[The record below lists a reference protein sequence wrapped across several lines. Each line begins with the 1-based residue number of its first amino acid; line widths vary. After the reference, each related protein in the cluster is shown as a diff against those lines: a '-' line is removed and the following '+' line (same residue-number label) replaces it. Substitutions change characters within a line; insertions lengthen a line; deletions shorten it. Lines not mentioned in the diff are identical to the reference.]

1 MVQEATRTLE
11 QHFGDIVDRAF
22 DIIVVEKKVGFE
34 QFTARLANLS
44 IEHMEVHKEFFDNIY
59 SEITKDTTVL
69 KVWMRLSTYW
79 NFLNYPLLEKVVI
92 KFGDEELKT
101 DMEDYKKELK
111 EFRCRTRL
119 CDFAKYSITI
129 NVNLSEQNLK
139 KLTIKLHQHWETC
152 TLEDLEKLTGKI
164 TQKFFLPSFTMS
176 LSEMEQACI
185 IVTWAVP
192 AMIAVSL
199 KENIE
204 NTNMG
209 EFCKEHGIMA
219 ISIDG
224 QECKYSPVQKY
235 SAYLKELY
243 SHKEGKNL
251 APFKLAR
258 IIEKTKMGRRE
269 LDKFSRSTLRRDQDD
284 VVYSKHHMDQHG
296 IGHPTWWSGNKQPRL
311 ILIEGAPG
319 VGKTTFSDQ
328 FCYEWSLATLLSHH
342 KLLVLLPLRDNSV
355 KSARNVSDL
364 FQHPQLQQE
373 IAEEV
378 KSSGG
383 EGVALWLEAWDELE
397 EETRTKSSIF
407 LDLVQGRVLPKATVI
422 ITSRPW
428 ATQNIHSG
436 GNIDQHIEIVSTPK
450 IQFSRVLTGD
460 KVRSD
465 IRDKFID
472 YVNLNPSVKA
482 AMHTPVTADIVAEVF
497 QWSRDI
503 ESPPPTTLTQLYTA
517 FTCKL
522 LMQNLSRRKAEG
534 RKSWKIRS
542 LEEVPADVKE
552 GLLKMCRL
560 AWEGVVE
567 QHLTFGSDVVGGD
580 TLGLM
585 DGVREL
591 YGGED
596 GQLSYHFIHL
606 TLQEFL
612 SAYHITQLPQE
623 KQEQIIRKHVD
634 TGHLNMV
641 VRFYFG
647 LTKPNHFT
655 SQMISEHISD
665 YEHATTYHWL
675 FECGNVET
683 ITEELRKVSVESSYS
698 WNPLDY
704 YVLGYCVSHY
714 EFQWKLEFSFTSMED
729 EGIEMLCRGM
739 ASAPDTTWNGELKAN
754 FRGNN
759 ITSEGMK
766 WFTKIPLQRLQQ
778 IKELNFNSNKLDS
791 NALNV
796 FTEVVPNLSKLKAL
810 SLGCNG
816 KGGAVEVLK
825 CLYHHKIPLEELDLS
840 KTDVG
845 EEDCALIALLTR
857 TLLDLKITDN
867 SLSSNSIATIM
878 EGLLQHN
885 IIQTLNIYDS
895 HLSEENCVSL
905 GTLLQQS
912 ECQLRML
919 WIRRCDI
926 GGEGAVHLGTGLTNN
941 HSLTTLDISDNPI
954 GDIGAAA
961 LGDMIRSNTVLTAL
975 HMNKCGITSE
985 GCVQLAAGLIEN
997 TTIQTLWLSGNHV
1010 GVEGARAISEVIEKN
1025 KTLQLL
1031 WMEGDESL
1039 EEGVDSII
1047 HSLQNNTTLQYV
1059 SLSRKYRHHDTVG
1072 LRNLRE
1078 CIIAIDM
1085 WQELAWR
1092 VHCAHAW
1099 EGVFTVHTRGR
1110 SWPGVFTVHTCGRSW
1125 PGVFTVHT
1133 HGRSRPGVFTVH
1145 TRGRSWPGVFTVH
1158 TRGRIW
1164 PGVFTVHTSGRSWPG
1179 VFTVHARGRGW
1190 PGVFT
1195 VHARGRGWPG
1205 VFTVHARG
1213 RGWPGVFTV
1222 HARGRGWPGV
1232 FTVHARGRSWPCV
1245 FTVHARGRGWPG
1257 VFTVHTCGS
1266 HCLGVFN
1273 CDRIALINTVL
1284 L

>member
-1 MVQEATRTLE
+1 MVNEQTDKLQKIFRGIVRRTFSAIKE
-11 QHFGDIVDRAF
+11 TKVTVDEFVMNLVNTPVEHREMHKNFF
-22 DIIVVEKKVGFE
+22 DMIIVE
-34 QFTARLANLS
+34 LS
-44 IEHMEVHKEFFDNIY
+44 KEP
-59 SEITKDTTVL
+59 SL
-69 KVWMRLSTYW
+69 PKVWFSLSQYW
-79 NFLNYPLLEKVVI
+79 NFLNYSLLEQVV
-92 KFGDEELKT
+92 FDYGDEDLKT

-119 CDFAKYSITI
+119 CDFAKYSVKI
-129 NVNLSEQNLK
+129 NEDLSEQNLK
-139 KLTIKLHQHWETC
+139 NFTIKLGGSWDEC
-152 TLEDLEKLTGKI
+152 TLEYLENLAEKI
-164 TQKFFLPSFTMS
+164 SQKFFLPSFS
-176 LSEMEQACI
+176 LVLKDIKLGCI
-185 IVTWAVP
+185 SVTWAVP

-204 NTNMG
+204 NTDMG

-235 SAYLKELY
+235 SAYLKDLY

-258 IIEKTKMGRRE
+258 IEKKKVKRRE
-269 LDKFSRSTLRRDQDD
+269 LDKFSRSTLRGDQDD
-284 VVYSKHHMDQHG
+284 VVYSKHHMDQG
-296 IGHPTWWSGNKQPRL
+296 KIGHPTWPEKKQPRL

-328 FCYEWSLATLLSHH
+328 FCYEWSQGKLLSNH
-342 KLLVLLPLRDNSV
+342 KLLVLLSLRDNRV
-355 KSARNVSDL
+355 KSAKNGSDL

-397 EETRTKSSIF
+397 EETRKKSSIF

-428 ATQNIHSG
+428 ATQNMHSG

-482 AMHTPVTADIVAEVF
+482 AMHTPVTADIVTEVF

-517 FTCKL
+517 FTFKL
-522 LMQNLSRRKAEG
+522 LSQNLSSRKAEG

-542 LEEVPADVKE
+542 LEEVPGDVKE
-552 GLLKMCRL
+552 GLLEMCRL
-560 AWEGVVE
+560 AWEGIVE
-567 QHLTFGSDVVGGD
+567 QQLTFSSDVVGEG

-623 KQEQIIRKHVD
+623 EQEQIIRKHVD

-647 LTKPNHFT
+647 LTKPDHFT
-655 SQMISEHISD
+655 SQMISEHLTFE
-665 YEHATTYHWL
+665 YREQATAYHWL
-675 FECGNVET
+675 FECGDVET
-683 ITEELRKVSVESSYS
+683 ITEELCEVSVTSSYS
-698 WNPLDY
+698 WNPMDY
-704 YVLGYCVSHY
+704 HVLGYCVSHY
-714 EFQWKLEFSFTSMED
+714 EFQWELNFSFASMED
-729 EGIEMLCRGM
+729 EDIEMLCRGM
-739 ASAPDTTWNGELKAN
+739 ASAPGTTWNGEVEAD
-754 FRGNN
+754 FSDNN

-766 WFTKIPLQRLQQ
+766 SFTKIPLQLLQQ
-778 IKELNFNSNKLDS
+778 IKELNFNSNILDS

-796 FTEVVPNLSKLKAL
+796 FTEVVPNLSMLRAL
-810 SLGCNG
+810 SLDGCPIG
-816 KGGAVEVLK
+816 EGRAVKVLK
-825 CLYHHKIPLEELDLS
+825 CLYHHKIPLEKLDLED
-840 KTDVG
+840 TGVG

-857 TLLDLKITDN
+857 TLLDLNISDN

-885 IIQTLNIYDS
+885 IIQTLDMSDS
-895 HLSEENCVSL
+895 HLSEENIVSL

-912 ECQLRML
+912 ECQLRKL
-919 WIRRCDI
+919 WIKRCDI
-926 GGEGAVHLGTGLTNN
+926 GGEGAVHVGTGLTNN
-941 HSLTTLDISDNPI
+941 HSLTTLYITDNPI

-961 LGDMIRSNTVLTAL
+961 LGDIIRYNTVQTSLY
-975 HMNKCGITSE
+975 MGECGITSE

-997 TTIQTLWLSGNHV
+997 TTIKELWLQGNHV

-1025 KTLQLL
+1025 KTLRGLML
-1031 WMEGDESL
+1031 HGDESL

-1047 HSLQNNTTLQYV
+1047 HSLQNNTTLQLV
-1059 SLSRKYRHHDTVG
+1059 SLSSKYRHHDTVG

-1078 CIIAIDM
+1078 FIIAIDM
-1085 WQELAWR
+1085 
-1092 VHCAHAW
+1092 
-1099 EGVFTVHTRGR
+1099 
-1110 SWPGVFTVHTCGRSW
+1110 
-1125 PGVFTVHT
+1125 
-1133 HGRSRPGVFTVH
+1133 
-1145 TRGRSWPGVFTVH
+1145 
-1158 TRGRIW
+1158 
-1164 PGVFTVHTSGRSWPG
+1164 
-1179 VFTVHARGRGW
+1179 
-1190 PGVFT
+1190 
-1195 VHARGRGWPG
+1195 
-1205 VFTVHARG
+1205 
-1213 RGWPGVFTV
+1213 
-1222 HARGRGWPGV
+1222 
-1232 FTVHARGRSWPCV
+1232 
-1245 FTVHARGRGWPG
+1245 
-1257 VFTVHTCGS
+1257 
-1266 HCLGVFN
+1266 
-1273 CDRIALINTVL
+1273 
-1284 L
+1284 